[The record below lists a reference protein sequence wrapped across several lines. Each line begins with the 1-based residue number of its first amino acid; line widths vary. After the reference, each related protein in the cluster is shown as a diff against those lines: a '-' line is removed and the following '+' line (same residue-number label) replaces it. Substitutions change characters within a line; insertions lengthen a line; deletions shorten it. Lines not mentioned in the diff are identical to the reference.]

1 MTPTH
6 SEGRAAAQRV
16 QAANQ
21 DGHLP
26 DAKDAITMMTYHMS
40 LVLRQLDE
48 GCRLAEAQ
56 KLARLLIAN
65 TKESL
70 G

>member
-6 SEGRAAAQRV
+6 SEGMAAAKRVRAA
-16 QAANQ
+16 NL
-21 DGHLP
+21 DGHQA
-26 DAKDAITMMTYHMS
+26 DARDSICMMIYHLSM
-40 LVLRQLDE
+40 VLRLLPE
-48 GCRLAEAQ
+48 ELRLAEAQ
-56 KLARLLIAN
+56 KLARVLIAN